1 MNDRIEQSDRVKQKY
16 MDKLGNEFGAIFHGL
31 QNDWAVGLVRIK
43 EFRKLFDNTTHIELL
58 EALGGGFFTDIHH
71 ILWDDLMLHVTR
83 LTDPRST
90 AGKDN
95 LTVQRL
101 PTLCK
106 DQGLHNEV
114 QTLVDVAVDTAEFAR
129 DWRNRRISHTDLTRA
144 MELDPEP
151 LAPAS
156 TRQAAAALDAVHAVL
171 NTISVRLLGEGIAND
186 VVMRPRAAAFVAYA
200 RQLVEAVQYIDSFID
215 PSGTVPITDLEVASA
230 FLRKLGRAPTMEHV
244 RQVIELREAARRF
257 K

>member
-1 MNDRIEQSDRVKQKY
+1 MNDRIEQIDRVKQKY

-58 EALGGGFFTDIHH
+58 EALGVGFFTDIHH

-90 AGKDN
+90 AG
-95 LTVQRL
+95 
-101 PTLCK
+101 K

-144 MELDPEP
+144 VELDPEP

-156 TRQAAAALDAVHAVL
+156 TRQVAAALDAVHAVL

-215 PSGTVPITDLEVASA
+215 PNGKVFRHGVTNYI
-230 FLRKLGRAPTMEHV
+230 LGLFQP
-244 RQVIELREAARRF
+244 VIR
-257 K
+257 